1 MNVLFITTE
10 WPTEARPYDAPF
22 IREYAFALQEAGIHV
37 GVFHFKGQG
46 NPLNYLRA
54 WRKIRKSDFWQKAD
68 ILHAHWG
75 QSAILGLFSRKPM
88 VITFHG
94 SDLQGIV
101 NQNDNYT
108 IRGKILV
115 AMSKWIAKQA
125 DRVIVVSERLKTLL
139 SHDIQSVEVI
149 PMGIDLS
156 IFKPLDQ
163 AECRQSLGL
172 DPDIRYVLF
181 ASDPE
186 RREKRYKLAMEATN
200 LLNAEHTAQK
210 VELLVVNNQ
219 PHYKMPEYLN
229 ACDVLLLT
237 SSHEG
242 SPVIIKEAL
251 ACNLPIVSVDVGD
264 VSERISGIKGCY
276 LCPDDEVETI
286 VKFLKKAIAKNS
298 RVNGLSSVQSYAWE
312 IVSQQT
318 ITIYQKCLE

>member
-1 MNVLFITTE
+1 MNILFITTE
-10 WPTEARPYDAPF
+10 WATDERPYDAPF
-22 IREYAFALQEAGIHV
+22 IWEYVRALQEAGIHV
-37 GVFHFKGQG
+37 DVFHFKGQG

-54 WRKIRKSDFWQKAD
+54 WITIRKSDLWQKAD

-88 VITFHG
+88 VVTFHG
-94 SDLQGIV
+94 SDLHGIV
-101 NQNDNYT
+101 NQN
-108 IRGKILV
+108 GKYSIKGKLLV
-115 AMSKWIAKQA
+115 AVSKWLSKKA
-125 DRVIVVSERLKTLL
+125 DQVVVVSERMKKLIPE
-139 SHDIQSVEVI
+139 DVQSIEVI
-149 PMGIDLS
+149 PMGIDTA
-156 IFKPLDQ
+156 IFRPLDQ
-163 AECRQSLGL
+163 AECRYRLGL
-172 DPDIRYVLF
+172 DPDTRYILF
-181 ASDPE
+181 ASDPK
-186 RREKRYKLAMEATN
+186 RREKRYQLALEATN
-200 LLNAEHTAQK
+200 FLNAEQTAQK

-251 ACNLPIVSVDVGD
+251 ACNLPVVSVDVGD